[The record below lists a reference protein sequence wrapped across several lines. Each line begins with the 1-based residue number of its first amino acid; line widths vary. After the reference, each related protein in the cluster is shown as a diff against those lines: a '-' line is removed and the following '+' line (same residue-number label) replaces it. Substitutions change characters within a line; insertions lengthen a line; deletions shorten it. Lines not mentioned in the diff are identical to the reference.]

1 MPITP
6 ATTTPAASKIL
17 RPVDDRVLRLERDFH
32 QRPRTGA
39 PWSDH
44 MEIGYIDTSRLLL
57 IRTSNAGVG

>member
-17 RPVDDRVLRLERDFH
+17 RPVDDRALRRERVFH

-39 PWSDH
+39 AWSDH
-44 MEIGYIDTSRLLL
+44 MEIGRIDTS
-57 IRTSNAGVG
+57 

>member
-17 RPVDDRVLRLERDFH
+17 RPVKDRALRLEGDLH

-44 MEIGYIDTSRLLL
+44 MEIGRIDTS
-57 IRTSNAGVG
+57 